1 MTPIGTVVGISRLLV
16 LVPVTVCATISYV
29 NQQLPRCSDR
39 TPPPQTLAKCRYD
52 EDCMK
57 NAYCW
62 NQEAC
67 LCKDG
72 FIAYKNRTH
81 LECLKVAN
89 AIGDPCEVDVQC
101 QVTFAPYSECRQR
114 ICQCSDGSHYV
125 EGRCYKSVGLGLPCQ
140 SHRNCYIKDS
150 FCVTGFC
157 ACTLN
162 YHANPRN
169 DVCIPNIELGEKC
182 SKDYDC
188 IAENSRCLDFCTCK
202 VDHVLSSDGKRC
214 LKVSESIGE
223 PCQENS
229 QCQLF
234 QRESECGPNGRCRCI
249 EYFHQRGS
257 ICLEDTLLNNRC
269 QSHRECITE
278 TYRDSNSTEVMN
290 VDCIDGFC
298 KCAKDYIMAEEL
310 HDCIRYSDNGAAT
323 ITEFWQQ
330 LPLVLNFVFFA
341 SFSLTL

>member
-1 MTPIGTVVGISRLLV
+1 MAGLVNRLTMGGLALSIGLCFVVPSAVVAAHGQHEHLL
-16 LVPVTVCATISYV
+16 L
-29 NQQLPRCSDR
+29 R
-39 TPPPQTLAKCRYD
+39 QTLAKCRYD

-62 NQEAC
+62 DQEAC

-72 FIAYKNRTH
+72 FIVNKNRTH

-89 AIGDPCEVDVQC
+89 AIGDPCEVDIQC

-125 EGRCYKSVGLGLPCQ
+125 EGRCYESVGLGLPCQ

-169 DVCIPNIELGEKC
+169 DVCIPSIELGGKC

-249 EYFHQRGS
+249 KYFHQRGS
-257 ICLEDTLLNNRC
+257 ICLKDTLLNDRC

-298 KCAKDYIMAEEL
+298 KCAKDYILAEEL

-323 ITEFWQQ
+323 ITESWQQ